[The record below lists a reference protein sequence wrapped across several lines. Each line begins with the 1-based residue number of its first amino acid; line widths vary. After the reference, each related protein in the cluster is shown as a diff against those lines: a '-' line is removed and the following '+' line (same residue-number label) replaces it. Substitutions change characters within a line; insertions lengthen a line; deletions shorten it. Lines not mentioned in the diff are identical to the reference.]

1 MIQKRFYAM
10 LRITNLMKAERNIRH
25 IYNYAS
31 GNANGDRLNARIF

>member
-10 LRITNLMKAERNIRH
+10 LRITNPMKAGRDIRH

-31 GNANGDRLNARIF
+31 GNANDDRLNAGIF